1 MTIYY
6 IAPHSMEDK
15 PSIVTK
21 LNNVCVRTSNLS
33 VRLGCLLPQSFH
45 LDGRGGKKE
54 TKRGEKKETNRE
66 ELKVL
71 YSVTKF
77 SFRAHILSH
86 SSFPF
91 LPTRQAEKNKFLFIK
106 MSQQQKQK
114 IKIRATHGRLCK
126 QDDSHF
132 PNSEM
137 AN

>member
-33 VRLGCLLPQSFH
+33 VRLGCLLPQSFR
-45 LDGRGGKKE
+45 LDG
-54 TKRGEKKETNRE
+54 RGEKKETNRE

-114 IKIRATHGRLCK
+114 IKIRETHGRLCN
-126 QDDSHF
+126 QDDSHIF
-132 PNSEM
+132 QILKWQTD
-137 AN
+137 